1 MHKQRISGD
10 QAYGNVYR
18 DQIQKY
24 DNRVIGSKL
33 KNPDFVKLANS
44 YGMQATRVSDPNSL
58 QLELKKAIDSQSPY
72 LIEVTVGMM
81 PSPW

>member
-1 MHKQRISGD
+1 M
-10 QAYGNVYR
+10 
-18 DQIQKY
+18 
-24 DNRVIGSKL
+24 VIVSKL

-44 YGMQATRVSDPNSL
+44 YGMQAAKVSTPDCL
-58 QLELKKAIDSQSPY
+58 QLELKKAIESQSPY